1 MAAVTPPQPR
11 KRLTSAE
18 RREHF
23 LDMAA
28 EIVAE
33 QGVSA
38 LTMEGVAARAGV
50 NKALGYRYFANSD
63 ALLVAL
69 FERETEA
76 FDLRIDEAIE
86 PCRTLDEQLRVIVDI
101 YMDSVSEG
109 ALIRTLEQPK
119 RDIIA
124 FEERRIAREHRGV
137 ERLANL
143 LRSHYRLPRKTATTA
158 AAVLATGMQGLIG
171 VWLTMGWSRSELV
184 DRYVT
189 MAIGAMEALEPTLE
203 DASLPPAK
211 SKKRRSAG

>member
-1 MAAVTPPQPR
+1 MAAVTPPTPATPR

-76 FDLRIDEAIE
+76 FDLRINEAIE
-86 PCRTLDEQLRVIVDI
+86 PCTTLDEQLRALVDV
-101 YMDSVSEG
+101 YLDSVTEG

-119 RDIIA
+119 RDIGP

-137 ERLANL
+137 DRLALL
-143 LRSHYRLPRKTATTA
+143 LRSHYHLSRKTATTA
-158 AAVLATGMQGLIG
+158 AAVFATGMQGLIG
-171 VWLTMGWSRSELV
+171 VWLTTGWSRAELV

-189 MAIGAMEALEPTLE
+189 MAIGSMEALETE
-203 DASLPPAK
+203 ASAK
-211 SKKRRSAG
+211 TSHAAKGKRRR